1 MSESKSAL
9 AGTIPGEHIHISVDD
24 CTAPFWEA
32 AKQRRLSALR
42 CGDCGR
48 FQMPPTPFCP
58 QCQSRA
64 MDWVDLTGEAT
75 VYSYAVV
82 RGLPQFPDLVLVHP
96 RQRRILWRELKS
108 ETGTATA
115 EQKAWISAL
124 SLVGADVDVWR
135 PRDWV
140 SGRIERELRGQ

>member
-1 MSESKSAL
+1 MKLEDFRALQAKAMSERQLQELIIEL
-9 AGTIPGEHIHISVDD
+9 AKRMGWLAYHTFDSRRSTPG
-24 CTAPFWEA
+24 F
-32 AKQRRLSALR
+32 L
-42 CGDCGR
+42 
-48 FQMPPTPFCP
+48 
-58 QCQSRA
+58 
-64 MDWVDLTGEAT
+64 
-75 VYSYAVV
+75 
-82 RGLPQFPDLVLVHP
+82 DLVMVHP

-108 ETGTATA
+108 ETGTTTP

>member
-1 MSESKSAL
+1 MKLEDYRALQAKAMSERQLQELIIGL
-9 AGTIPGEHIHISVDD
+9 AKRMGWLSFHDYDSRRSTPG
-24 CTAPFWEA
+24 
-32 AKQRRLSALR
+32 
-42 CGDCGR
+42 
-48 FQMPPTPFCP
+48 
-58 QCQSRA
+58 
-64 MDWVDLTGEAT
+64 
-75 VYSYAVV
+75 
-82 RGLPQFPDLVLVHP
+82 FPDLVLVHP

-108 ETGTATA
+108 ETGTTTP